1 MTDEPTTKVSDIFR
15 RMADRIDHN
24 VGSTFG
30 GAVVV
35 LPASGD
41 PIEFML
47 IGEPVDVAQFYSTLN
62 QRINNAV
69 TALDE
74 AAKSQLAFG
83 QRR

>member
-1 MTDEPTTKVSDIFR
+1 MNDVPAVPSDIFR

-24 VGSTFG
+24 AGSTFG

-47 IGEPVDVAQFYSTLN
+47 IGEPVDVAQFYSTL
-62 QRINNAV
+62 V
-69 TALDE
+69 TRVQNSLHALDE
-74 AAKSQLAFG
+74 QTKSQLAFG
-83 QRR
+83 RR